1 MNLFS
6 SFLTNLKAKV
16 FTMTGSVSADPLI
29 TGIAHRDT
37 VAPITI
43 LPTLST
49 LLVYILSAFATIKGD
64 VFSAAK
70 YLAKTRLFYF
80 CIILLVIL
88 AAPSVGRIDGSVLF
102 YRDIFINQTNANVQ
116 VIDQGSCCSAQNG
129 LVTFSYGIGSEVTH
143 AENGSQLFLP
153 HIGIEEERITCANCI
168 VTPIVN
174 VLQLVTEYFIMLLCN
189 IGFISTIVLKAPWF
203 HFCVLVELIFRL
215 VSTSSISEHTASRFQ
230 LLVRLRMAIGMRR
243 VQRLSKVGLLR
254 LVKSHVP
261 LHSLEDICGFQRSSS
276 LSVQAKMACL
286 EDLTY
291 LYSAS
296 DHISNYVEKLLSQ
309 HQSANK
315 FRAET
320 RDLSSPRTVIPKCE
334 LVYNL

>member
-1 MNLFS
+1 M
-6 SFLTNLKAKV
+6 A
-16 FTMTGSVSADPLI
+16 GSVSADPFL

-37 VAPITI
+37 VAPLTI

-49 LLVYILSAFATIKGD
+49 FLVYILSVFATIKGD
-64 VFSAAK
+64 VFSAFK
-70 YLAKTRLFYF
+70 YISKTRLFYF
-80 CIILLVIL
+80 CMILLVIL
-88 AAPSVGRIDGSVLF
+88 AFPSVGLVDVSVLSN
-102 YRDIFINQTNANVQ
+102 RDIFVNQTNATVQ
-116 VIDQGSCCSAQNG
+116 VIDQGSCCSAQKG
-129 LVTFSYGIGSEVTH
+129 LVTFPYGIGSEVTH
-143 AENGSQLFLP
+143 EDNGSQLFLP

-168 VTPIVN
+168 ATPIVN
-174 VLQLVTEYFIMLLCN
+174 VLQLVTEYFILLLCN

-215 VSTSSISEHTASRFQ
+215 VSTSSISKYTASRLQ
-230 LLVRLRMAIGMRR
+230 LLLRLRMAIGMRR

-254 LVKSHVP
+254 LVESHAP

-296 DHISNYVEKLLSQ
+296 DLISNYVEKLLSQ
-309 HQSANK
+309 HQSANR
-315 FRAET
+315 FGAGT
-320 RDLSSPRTVIPKCE
+320 QDLSSPRTVIPKCE

>member
-88 AAPSVGRIDGSVLF
+88 AAPSVGRIDGSVLS
-102 YRDIFINQTNANVQ
+102 YRDIFINQTNATVQ
-116 VIDQGSCCSAQNG
+116 VIDQGSCCSARQG
-129 LVTFSYGIGSEVTH
+129 FVTLSYGIGSEVKH
-143 AENGSQLFLP
+143 EEIGSQLFLP
-153 HIGIEEERITCANCI
+153 QIGIEEEPVTRAINI
-168 VTPIVN
+168 ITPIMN
-174 VLQLVTEYFIMLLCN
+174 VLKFLNEY
-189 IGFISTIVLKAPWF
+189 
-203 HFCVLVELIFRL
+203 
-215 VSTSSISEHTASRFQ
+215 
-230 LLVRLRMAIGMRR
+230 
-243 VQRLSKVGLLR
+243 
-254 LVKSHVP
+254 
-261 LHSLEDICGFQRSSS
+261 
-276 LSVQAKMACL
+276 
-286 EDLTY
+286 
-291 LYSAS
+291 
-296 DHISNYVEKLLSQ
+296 
-309 HQSANK
+309 
-315 FRAET
+315 
-320 RDLSSPRTVIPKCE
+320 
-334 LVYNL
+334 